1 MIQKLIGNKNFLITL
16 SLVTVLIAA
25 GIWTFLGSK
34 GVSGL
39 TQDVN
44 KVALPAKGNGLNA
57 QISEYFG
64 RAPYFIVYD
73 VNRKVFW
80 TIPNPF
86 VNEAHA
92 VGLRAGTMLVKK
104 RVGVIVCKN
113 IGPEPI
119 KKFNDSKIEVYI
131 GAEGTVADGI
141 KQYKSNQLI
150 LTTMPN
156 VPTHYGL
163 PGQHPCP
170 NVLGQPKKRIENPM
184 NPAPHGEA
192 RVKQAALNIYD
203 PQWNGWTIVCSNCK
217 TIMTIPYQ
225 GFLPPQSII
234 CPYCKARIILGTG
247 DSPARLIAERL
258 KDKNFPFLR

>member
-1 MIQKLIGNKNFLITL
+1 MIQKPIRNKNFLIAL
-16 SLVTVLIAA
+16 VLVTILITA

-34 GVSGL
+34 GVSGP

-44 KVALPAKGNGLNA
+44 KVALPAKGNDLNA

-80 TIPNPF
+80 TISNPF

-150 LTTMPN
+150 LTTKPN

-163 PGQHPCP
+163 PGQRPCP
-170 NVLGQPKKRIENPM
+170 NVLGQPKKRTENPM
-184 NPAPHGEA
+184 
-192 RVKQAALNIYD
+192 KQAALNIYD

-217 TIMTIPYQ
+217 TIMTVPYQ
-225 GFLPPQSII
+225 GFLLPESII
-234 CPYCKARIILGTG
+234 CPYCKARIILRTG

>member
-1 MIQKLIGNKNFLITL
+1 MIQKPIRNKNFLIALILGTI
-16 SLVTVLIAA
+16 LIAA
-25 GIWTFLGSK
+25 GIWAFLGSK
-34 GVSGL
+34 GVSGP

-44 KVALPAKGNGLNA
+44 KVALPAKGDGLNA
-57 QISEYFG
+57 QISEHFG

-92 VGLRAGTMLVKK
+92 VGLRVGTMLVKK

-150 LTTMPN
+150 LTTKAN

-170 NVLGQPKKRIENPM
+170 NVLGQPKRRIENPM
-184 NPAPHGEA
+184 
-192 RVKQAALNIYD
+192 KQVAVNIYD

-217 TIMTIPYQ
+217 TIMTVPYQ
-225 GFLPPQSII
+225 GFLLPESIV
-234 CPYCKARIILGTG
+234 CPYCKARIILRTG

>member
-1 MIQKLIGNKNFLITL
+1 MGNKNFLIAL
-16 SLVTVLIAA
+16 VLVTILIIT

-34 GVSGL
+34 GVSGP

-44 KVALPAKGNGLNA
+44 KIAVPAKENEMNG

-73 VNRKVFW
+73 LERKVFW
-80 TIPNPF
+80 TVPNPF
-86 VNEAHA
+86 LNEPHA
-92 VGLRAGTMLVKK
+92 VGLRVSAMLVKK

-141 KQYKSNQLI
+141 KQYKNNQLI
-150 LTTMPN
+150 LTTKPN

-163 PGQHPCP
+163 PGQDPCP
-170 NVLGQPKKRIENPM
+170 NVLGQPKTRIENPM
-184 NPAPHGEA
+184 
-192 RVKQAALNIYD
+192 KQVGLNIYD
-203 PQWNGWTIVCSNCK
+203 PQWNGWTVVCSNCN
-217 TIMTIPYQ
+217 TIITIPYQ
-225 GFLPPQSII
+225 GFLVPESIA
-234 CPYCKARIILGTG
+234 CPYCKTRIILREV
-247 DSPARLIAERL
+247 DSPAQLIAERL
-258 KDKNFPFLR
+258 KNENFPFLR

>member
-1 MIQKLIGNKNFLITL
+1 MIQNAIGNKNFLIAL
-16 SLVTVLIAA
+16 VLVTVLILA

-34 GVSGL
+34 GISGP
-39 TQDVN
+39 TQDAN
-44 KVALPAKGNGLNA
+44 KVALPAEGNDLSA

-73 VNRKVFW
+73 VKRKVFW

-92 VGLRAGTMLVKK
+92 VGLRVGAMLVKK

-119 KKFNDSKIEVYI
+119 KKFNDSKIKVYI
-131 GAEGTVADGI
+131 GAKRTVADGI
-141 KQYKSNQLI
+141 KQYKNNQLI
-150 LTTMPN
+150 LTTKPN

-163 PGQHPCP
+163 PGQLPCP

-184 NPAPHGEA
+184 
-192 RVKQAALNIYD
+192 KQAAVNIYD
-203 PQWNGWTIVCSNCK
+203 PQWNGWTVVCSNCR
-217 TIMTIPYQ
+217 TVMTIPYQ
-225 GFLPPQSII
+225 GFLPGQKFSISEM
-234 CPYCKARIILGTG
+234 TG
-247 DSPARLIAERL
+247 VECYASG
-258 KDKNFPFLR
+258 

>member
-1 MIQKLIGNKNFLITL
+1 MIQKPIRNKNFLIAL
-16 SLVTVLIAA
+16 VLVTILIAA

-34 GVSGL
+34 GVSGP

-44 KVALPAKGNGLNA
+44 KVALPAKGDDLNA

-64 RAPYFIVYD
+64 RAPYFIVFD
-73 VNRKVFW
+73 VNKKVFW

-150 LTTMPN
+150 LTTKPN

-184 NPAPHGEA
+184 
-192 RVKQAALNIYD
+192 KQVAVNIYD

-234 CPYCKARIILGTG
+234 CPYCKARIILRTG
-247 DSPARLIAERL
+247 ASPTRLIAERL

>member
-1 MIQKLIGNKNFLITL
+1 MIQKPIHNKNFLIALILGTI
-16 SLVTVLIAA
+16 LIAA
-25 GIWTFLGSK
+25 GIWAFLGSK
-34 GVSGL
+34 GVSGP

-44 KVALPAKGNGLNA
+44 KVALPAKGDGLNA
-57 QISEYFG
+57 QISEHFG

-80 TIPNPF
+80 TIFNPF

-92 VGLRAGTMLVKK
+92 VGLRVGTMLVKK

-119 KKFNDSKIEVYI
+119 KKFNDSKIVVYI
-131 GAEGTVADGI
+131 GAKGTVADGI

-150 LTTMPN
+150 LTTKPN

-163 PGQHPCP
+163 PGQLPCP

-225 GFLPPQSII
+225 GFLPPQSIV
-234 CPYCKARIILGTG
+234 CPYCKARIILRTG

>member
-1 MIQKLIGNKNFLITL
+1 MIQKPIGNRNFLIAL
-16 SLVTVLIAA
+16 ILVTVLMAA

-34 GVSGL
+34 GVSGP

-44 KVALPAKGNGLNA
+44 KVTLPAKGNDLNA

-64 RAPYFIVYD
+64 RAPYFIIYD

-92 VGLRAGTMLVKK
+92 VGLRVGTMLVKK

-119 KKFNDSKIEVYI
+119 KKFNDSKIKVYI

-141 KQYKSNQLI
+141 KQYKNNHLI
-150 LTTMPN
+150 LTKKPN

-163 PGQHPCP
+163 PGQRPCP

-184 NPAPHGEA
+184 Q
-192 RVKQAALNIYD
+192 QAGLNIYD
-203 PQWNGWTIVCSNCK
+203 PQWNGWTIICPNCE
-217 TIMTIPYQ
+217 TIMTVPYQ
-225 GFLPPQSII
+225 GFLLPESII
-234 CPYCKARIILGTG
+234 CPYCKARIILRTG
-247 DSPARLIAERL
+247 DSPLRLITERL